1 MGFVRVPCSQ
11 GANRVYRRDSF
22 RANRLPR
29 TRSEVKAAANK
40 RLLRP
45 RSQINAGSTRSEV
58 KAAANKKLLRPHS
71 QIKASKQTERYVE
84 PPVETSES
92 TELPEPD
99 YFCDICLETKTESD
113 MFQNKNVC
121 RHLFCSE
128 CIGKHVESKIKE
140 NMTTVTCPS
149 PRCRREIVP
158 KVCQTIVSKEIL
170 NQWTKALYEL
180 KKFKCPYK
188 DCLEMLV
195 DNNRKKPGTSSKCP
209 RCKQLYCPHCKVVW
223 HSEMDCKDF
232 QRFRKGEQE
241 PGDLLLMKLAK
252 INSWQRCPKCKFY
265 VDRRDGCPRIDCRCG
280 CVFCHNCGKKY
291 VYYDNRF
298 NRSCLCE
305 YAFN

>member
-1 MGFVRVPCSQ
+1 MKRNREEIELGLVISSVPCSQ
-11 GANRVYRRDSF
+11 G
-22 RANRLPR
+22 ANRLPR

-45 RSQINAGSTRSEV
+45 RTQINAGSTRSEV
-58 KAAANKKLLRPHS
+58 KAAANKRLLRARS
-71 QIKASKQTERYVE
+71 QIKTERYVE

-92 TELPEPD
+92 TEFPEHD
-99 YFCDICLETKTESD
+99 YFCDICMETKTESD

-128 CIGKHVESKIKE
+128 CLGKHVESKIKE

-170 NQWTKALYEL
+170 NQWKKALSEL

-188 DCLEMLV
+188 DCSEMLV

-209 RCKQLYCPHCKVVW
+209 RCKQLYCPHCKVIW

-232 QRFRKGEQE
+232 QRFRKGERE

-298 NRSCLCE
+298 NRSCLYE